1 SNLSALIGRNKLP
14 RGPMT
19 KEARRT
25 LPLRWLLLAFSILF
39 VLVYRASG
47 GRLMNTLAGRFV
59 LSIGLAG
66 DPVKP
71 F

>member
-1 SNLSALIGRNKLP
+1 
-14 RGPMT
+14 MT

-25 LPLRWLLLAFSILF
+25 LPLRWLLLAFTILF

-59 LSIGLAG
+59 LPIGLAG

-71 F
+71 LQFPLNNRHY

>member
-1 SNLSALIGRNKLP
+1 
-14 RGPMT
+14 MT

-25 LPLRWLLLAFSILF
+25 LPLRWLLLAFTILF

-71 F
+71 LQFPLNNRHY

>member
-1 SNLSALIGRNKLP
+1 
-14 RGPMT
+14 MT

-59 LSIGLAG
+59 LPIGLAD

>member
-1 SNLSALIGRNKLP
+1 
-14 RGPMT
+14 MT

-25 LPLRWLLLAFSILF
+25 LPLRWLLLAFTILF